1 MILLYE
7 CVFFVNSVSKE
18 ILSPNLKGFY
28 KGFTG
33 DQLLVQDSLRA
44 S

>member
-7 CVFFVNSVSKE
+7 CVFFVNPVSKE
-18 ILSPNLKGFY
+18 ILSSSLKGFY
-28 KGFTG
+28 RGFTG